1 MPLTRE
7 ERKLLH
13 QKSKQPTF
21 GSGKPDKTF
30 GEEGDVA
37 YRKVSDAGTVQYIKQ
52 DGDWVALSSSGDK
65 PESRTQTVTRTIIS
79 GGGGGGV
86 TNHGNL
92 NGLSDDDH
100 SQYVLVN
107 GTRAFSG
114 NWTNASH
121 TIADLGTVTTADING
136 GNIDGMTIAT
146 SDITVG
152 TGKTLDVSAG
162 TLTLGANQISGDSI
176 NNGTIDSITI
186 DQLAGPLDANS
197 QAITNINIDSGAI
210 DGVTIGANSAN
221 TGVFTTLTA
230 TTLGGALNV
239 NNENL
244 TNVDIDSG
252 TIDNTDI
259 TVGTGKTLNVSAGTF
274 TTSAAQNKV
283 IIEGAA
289 SNLDIGNFNF
299 TLGNTLQAGTVIA
312 DDLTAGR
319 VVFST
324 GSGQLTD
331 DSDFTFAT
339 DTLTVTKIGAFEL
352 TGKITAGSSEIEGSA
367 FDINGGTVDG
377 ITSLTVAN
385 DVDIG
390 NFKLESKALEA
401 SDLTE
406 TRVTFAGVDGL
417 LTDSN
422 DFKFITDTLNV
433 TKIGAYTLTG
443 KLTGGA
449 SEIEGSNFDIDGGTI
464 DAVTIGTNSVAT
476 QIKVDNLDLNGSTIE
491 SSSGGLNLTTT
502 GSGDITLDIVSGN
515 LIISKDGDSPTQTLI
530 SVDDQDGK
538 FTIDTEDSGDIVLK
552 PAGGQ
557 VYVHDGT
564 NNIIELD
571 GANPSITIKDDTTPA
586 DNFKIDVGAKAAT
599 TISTVDSTG
608 ALGHLTFDVNGNIV
622 LDASAGNTQL
632 ELNGTAYGGFKLN
645 SNIIE
650 FDSLL
655 GDFVLDSEA
664 NITLDAN
671 TGSIALKRN
680 GVAYGSFELDGAG
693 PDIELDISSGS
704 FTVDAAGDI
713 ILDAAGDDIK
723 FKDGGTERFRMDLET
738 APVLAVTG
746 DFTLDGSASI
756 TIDGTTGVSINENGQ
771 EVIHVD
777 TNRIIHFNDY
787 TQTGIYNMYGWN
799 NQASKYHF
807 TSGSADFQENLSVI
821 SMFEQNTTSVT
832 YPV

>member
-13 QKSKQPTF
+13 QKSKQPTL
-21 GSGKPDKTF
+21 GSGKPDRSS
-30 GEEGDVA
+30 GNEGDVA
-37 YRKVSDAGTVQYIKQ
+37 YRKIQGTGTVQYLKQ
-52 DGDWVALSSSGDK
+52 DGDWVAMSSSGEAPK
-65 PESRTQTVTRTIIS
+65 QRPISGGGTTRTIIS
-79 GGGGGGV
+79 GGGSGV
-86 TNHGNL
+86 TDHTSL
-92 NGLSDDDH
+92 TGLGSDDH
-100 SQYVLVN
+100 TQYVLVD

-114 NWTNASH
+114 NWTNAGH
-121 TIADLGTVTTADING
+121 TIADLGTVNDA
-136 GNIDGMTIAT
+136 NITIG
-146 SDITVG
+146 S
-152 TGKTLDVSAG
+152 GKTLDVSAG

-197 QAITNINIDSGAI
+197 QAITNINVDSGAI

-259 TVGTGKTLNVSAGTF
+259 TVGAGKTLNVSAGTF

-299 TLGNTLQAGTVIA
+299 TAGTLIA

-339 DTLTVTKIGAFEL
+339 DTLTVTKIGAFQL

-390 NFKLESKALEA
+390 NFKLTSKALEA
-401 SDLTE
+401 SDLTD
-406 TRVTFAGVDGL
+406 TRVTFAGANGL
-417 LTDSN
+417 LTDSAN
-422 DFKFITDTLNV
+422 LTFVTDTLTS
-433 TKIGAYTLTG
+433 TKIAAYTLTG

-449 SEIEGSNFDIDGGTI
+449 SEIEGSNFDINGGEI

-476 QIKVDNLDLNGSTIE
+476 RIKVDNLDLNGYAIE
-491 SSSGGLNLTTT
+491 STSTNGLQLITSGTGGNLEMDIIT
-502 GSGDITLDIVSGN
+502 GKFILIEDTDNSAQTEFHNDGGNFSIKTISGDITLKPSG
-515 LIISKDGDSPTQTLI
+515 GH
-530 SVDDQDGK
+530 
-538 FTIDTEDSGDIVLK
+538 
-552 PAGGQ
+552 

-571 GANPSITIKDDTTPA
+571 GANPSITIKDDSTPA

-608 ALGHLTFDVNGNIV
+608 ADGDLTFDIDGNIV
-622 LDASAGNTQL
+622 LDAGEGS
-632 ELNGTAYGGFKLN
+632 
-645 SNIIE
+645 
-650 FDSLL
+650 
-655 GDFVLDSEA
+655 
-664 NITLDAN
+664 ITLKR
-671 TGSIALKRN
+671 TGS
-680 GVAYGSFELDGAG
+680 VYGSFELDGAG
-693 PDIELDISSGS
+693 PDIELDLPSGS

-713 ILDAAGDDIK
+713 ILDAAGDDIY

-746 DFTLDGSASI
+746 DFTLDGSGSI
-756 TIDGTTGVSINENGQ
+756 TIDSTSGVMIKENGQ

-777 TNRIIHFNDY
+777 TNRIIHFNNY
-787 TQTGIYNMYGWN
+787 TQTGVYNMYGWN
-799 NQASKYHF
+799 NQADKYHF
-807 TSGSADFQENLSVI
+807 TSGKADFQQNYSVI
-821 SMFEQNTTSVT
+821 SMFEQSTTHVT
-832 YPV
+832 YPA

>member
-121 TIADLGTVTTADING
+121 TIADLGTVTTAYING

-210 DGVTIGANSAN
+210 D
-221 TGVFTTLTA
+221 
-230 TTLGGALNV
+230 
-239 NNENL
+239 
-244 TNVDIDSG
+244 
-252 TIDNTDI
+252 NTDI
-259 TVGTGKTLNVSAGTF
+259 TVGAGKTLNVSAGTF

-283 IIEGAA
+283 IIEGAS
-289 SNLDIGNFNF
+289 SNLDIGNFDF
-299 TLGNTLQAGTVIA
+299 RANTLIA

-324 GSGQLTD
+324 GVGQLTD

-422 DFKFITDTLNV
+422 DFRFITDTLNV

>member
-1 MPLTRE
+1 MPLNRE
-7 ERKLLH
+7 DRKLLH
-13 QKSKQPTF
+13 QKSKQPTL
-21 GSGKPDKTF
+21 GSGKPDRSS
-30 GEEGDVA
+30 GNEGDVA
-37 YRKVSDAGTVQYIKQ
+37 YRKIQGTGTVQYLKQ
-52 DGDWVALSSSGDK
+52 DGDWVAMSSSGEAPK
-65 PESRTQTVTRTIIS
+65 QRPISGGGTTRTIIS
-79 GGGGGGV
+79 GGGSGV
-86 TNHGNL
+86 TDHTSL
-92 NGLSDDDH
+92 TGLGSDDH
-100 SQYVLVN
+100 TQYVLVD

-114 NWTNASH
+114 NWTNAGH
-121 TIADLGTVTTADING
+121 TIADLGTVNDA
-136 GNIDGMTIAT
+136 NITIG
-146 SDITVG
+146 S
-152 TGKTLDVSAG
+152 GKTLDVSAG
-162 TLTLGANQISGDSI
+162 TLTLSNDQISGDKI
-176 NNGTIDSITI
+176 NGGTIGSVTI
-186 DQLAGPLDANS
+186 GQLSGALDANS

-210 DGVTIGANSAN
+210 D
-221 TGVFTTLTA
+221 
-230 TTLGGALNV
+230 
-239 NNENL
+239 
-244 TNVDIDSG
+244 
-252 TIDNTDI
+252 NTDI
-259 TVGTGKTLNVSAGTF
+259 TVGAGKTLNVSAGTF

-283 IIEGAA
+283 IIEGAS
-289 SNLDIGNFNF
+289 SNLDIGNFDF
-299 TLGNTLQAGTVIA
+299 RANTLIA

-324 GSGQLTD
+324 GVGQLTD

-352 TGKITAGSSEIEGSA
+352 TGKITAGSSEIEGSG
-367 FDINGGTVDG
+367 FDIDGGTVDG

-390 NFKLESKALEA
+390 NFKLTSKALEA
-401 SDLTE
+401 SDLTD
-406 TRVTFAGVDGL
+406 TRVTFAGPNGL
-417 LTDSN
+417 LKDSN
-422 DFKFITDTLNV
+422 DFRFITDTLNV
-433 TKIGAYTLTG
+433 IKIGAYTLTG

-449 SEIEGSNFDIDGGTI
+449 SEIEGSNFDINGGEI

-476 QIKVDNLDLNGSTIE
+476 QIKVDNLDLNGSTIT
-491 SSSGGLNLTTT
+491 SSSGGLNLNTS
-502 GSGDITLDIVSGN
+502 GSGDIQLDSFSGN
-515 LIISKDGDSPTQTLI
+515 LIFMKDGDTATQTLI